1 MRKEQLDLLDYLNKL
16 LQQDAEAKR
25 KAEQIHLE
33 PADDFDD
40 DDDDCDSD
48 CDCDQGPE
56 EDEHGNWTDWR
67 EESDDDWE
75 DDDDYEEEP
84 AKLSNIIQNFVNK
97 CAKADRLP
105 TLEEAQT
112 IAILHS
118 IIK

>member
-1 MRKEQLDLLDYLNKL
+1 MQKQQLDLLDYLNKL

-25 KAEQIHLE
+25 KAEQSHLE

-40 DDDDCDSD
+40 DDDDCDDD
-48 CDCDQGPE
+48 CCCDQGPE

-75 DDDDYEEEP
+75 DDEEEP
-84 AKLSNIIQNFVNK
+84 AKLSNVIQNFVNK

>member
-1 MRKEQLDLLDYLNKL
+1 MQKQQLDLLDYLNKL

-25 KAEQIHLE
+25 KAEQIYLE

-40 DDDDCDSD
+40 DDDDDEY
-48 CDCDQGPE
+48 DCDQGPE

-75 DDDDYEEEP
+75 DDEEEP
-84 AKLSNIIQNFVNK
+84 AKLSNVIQNFVNK

>member
-40 DDDDCDSD
+40 DDDGC
-48 CDCDQGPE
+48 CDQGPE
-56 EDEHGNWTDWR
+56 EDAHGNWTDWR

-75 DDDDYEEEP
+75 DDEDYEEEP

-105 TLEEAQT
+105 TLEEAKT

-118 IIK
+118 VIR

>member
-1 MRKEQLDLLDYLNKL
+1 MQKQQLDLLDYLNKL

-40 DDDDCDSD
+40 DDEDYT
-48 CDCDQGPE
+48 PE

-75 DDDDYEEEP
+75 DDDDEEEP
-84 AKLSNIIQNFVNK
+84 VKLSNIIQNFVNK
-97 CAKADRLP
+97 CAKANRLP